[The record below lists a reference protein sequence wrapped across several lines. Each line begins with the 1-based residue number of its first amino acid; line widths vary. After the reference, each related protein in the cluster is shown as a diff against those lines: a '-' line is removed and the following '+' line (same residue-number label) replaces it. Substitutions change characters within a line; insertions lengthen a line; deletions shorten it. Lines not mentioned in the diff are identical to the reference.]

1 MTDIVKRGEQLPAD
15 YISRLM
21 SGIAESR
28 AQTIVAGGK
37 PFFRMGRSG
46 AFIFGQSNEE
56 VQEGSRWAVNIMTMS
71 HGWSCWVDGGPNQ
84 ANALAGEVMTVMTN
98 PLPPRPDPIGDA
110 AYKDQRSFEMKCLDG
125 ADQGTE
131 VIYKIN
137 SVGGI
142 RAVAELLDAI
152 HAQLAWASDYPC
164 PVLTFSSDSYPHKKW
179 GQIYVPIFTVVGWAD
194 MNGNLQGD
202 DQPALPLADRVPTT
216 EPTRPAAEPARKRKA
231 PLGAAPAAAAAP
243 VQPVATAQTHI
254 GQRRRPSAA

>member
-37 PFFRMGRSG
+37 PFFRMSRSG
-46 AFIFGQSNEE
+46 TYIFGQSNEE
-56 VQEGSRWAVNIMTMS
+56 MQEGSRWAVNIMTMS

-84 ANALAGEVMTVMTN
+84 ANVLAGEVMTAMTN
-98 PLPPRPDPIGDA
+98 PLPPRPDPIGDSS
-110 AYKDQRSFEMKCLDG
+110 YKDVRSFEMKCLDG
-125 ADQGTE
+125 ADAGTE

-152 HAQLAWASDYPC
+152 HAQLAWASNYPC

-179 GQIYVPIFTVVGWAD
+179 GTIYVPIFTVVGWAD

-202 DQPALPLADRVPTT
+202 DQPSLPLADRVPTA
-216 EPTRPAAEPARKRKA
+216 EPVRPAPEPARKRKA
-231 PLGAAPAAAAAP
+231 PLGTAPAAPAE
-243 VQPVATAQTHI
+243 PVAPAPTAQTHI

>member
-71 HGWSCWVDGGPNQ
+71 HGYSCWVDGGQNQ
-84 ANALAGEVMTVMTN
+84 ANALAGEVMTAMTN

-125 ADQGTE
+125 ADAGTE

-152 HAQLAWASDYPC
+152 HAQLAHAPAYPC
-164 PVLTFSSDSYPHKKW
+164 PVLTFSSDSYPHKK
-179 GQIYVPIFTVVGWAD
+179 
-194 MNGNLQGD
+194 
-202 DQPALPLADRVPTT
+202 
-216 EPTRPAAEPARKRKA
+216 
-231 PLGAAPAAAAAP
+231 
-243 VQPVATAQTHI
+243 
-254 GQRRRPSAA
+254 

>member
-1 MTDIVKRGEQLPAD
+1 MSDIVKRGEQLPAD

-71 HGWSCWVDGGPNQ
+71 HGYSCWVDGGQNQ
-84 ANALAGEVMTVMTN
+84 ANALAGEVMTAMTN

-110 AYKDQRSFEMKCLDG
+110 AYKDQRSFEMKCIDG

-152 HAQLAWASDYPC
+152 HAQLAHAPAYPC

-179 GQIYVPIFTVVGWAD
+179 GQIFVPIFTVVGWAD
-194 MNGNLQGD
+194 MHGNLQDD
-202 DQPALPLADRVPTT
+202 DQPEALLGPAPK
-216 EPTRPAAEPARKRKA
+216 EPPPAAEGARKRKA
-231 PLGAAPAAAAAP
+231 PLGTAARAPAEP
-243 VQPVATAQTHI
+243 VQPAPTAQTHI

>member
-1 MTDIVKRGEQLPAD
+1 
-15 YISRLM
+15 
-21 SGIAESR
+21 
-28 AQTIVAGGK
+28 
-37 PFFRMGRSG
+37 
-46 AFIFGQSNEE
+46 
-56 VQEGSRWAVNIMTMS
+56 
-71 HGWSCWVDGGPNQ
+71 
-84 ANALAGEVMTVMTN
+84 MTN
-98 PLPPRPDPIGDA
+98 PLPPRPDPIGDSS
-110 AYKDQRSFEMKCLDG
+110 YKDVRSFEMKCLDG

-152 HAQLAWASDYPC
+152 HAQLAWAADYPC

-179 GQIYVPIFTVVGWAD
+179 GTIYVPIFTVVGWAD

-216 EPTRPAAEPARKRKA
+216 EPVRPAAEPARKRKA
-231 PLGAAPAAAAAP
+231 PLGVAPAAPAE
-243 VQPVATAQTHI
+243 PVAPAPTAQTHI

>member
-37 PFFRMGRSG
+37 PFFRMSRSG
-46 AFIFGQSNEE
+46 TYIFGQSNEE
-56 VQEGSRWAVNIMTMS
+56 MQEGSRWAVNIMTMS

-84 ANALAGEVMTVMTN
+84 ANSLAGEVMTAMTN
-98 PLPPRPDPIGDA
+98 PLPPRPDPIGDSS
-110 AYKDQRSFEMKCLDG
+110 YKDVRSFEMKCLDG

-179 GQIYVPIFTVVGWAD
+179 GTIYVPIFTVVGWAD

-202 DQPALPLADRVPTT
+202 DQPSLPLADRVPTT
-216 EPTRPAAEPARKRKA
+216 EPVRPAAEPARKRKA
-231 PLGAAPAAAAAP
+231 PLGAAPAAP
-243 VQPVATAQTHI
+243 EKVTEPVATAQTHI

>member
-1 MTDIVKRGEQLPAD
+1 MSDIVKRGEQLPAD

-71 HGWSCWVDGGPNQ
+71 HGYSCWVDGGQNQ
-84 ANALAGEVMTVMTN
+84 ANALAGEVMTAMTN

-110 AYKDQRSFEMKCLDG
+110 AYKDQRSFEMKCIDG

-152 HAQLAWASDYPC
+152 HAQLAHAPAYPC

-179 GQIYVPIFTVVGWAD
+179 GQIFVPIFTVVGWAD
-194 MNGNLQGD
+194 MNGNLQDD
-202 DQPALPLADRVPTT
+202 DQPEALLGPAPK
-216 EPTRPAAEPARKRKA
+216 EPPPAAEPARKRKA
-231 PLGAAPAAAAAP
+231 PLGTASKATAEPAQPAP
-243 VQPVATAQTHI
+243 TAQTHI

>member
-1 MTDIVKRGEQLPAD
+1 MSDIVKRGEQLPAD
-15 YISRLM
+15 YITRLM

-71 HGWSCWVDGGPNQ
+71 HGYSCWVDGGQNQ
-84 ANALAGEVMTVMTN
+84 ANALAGEVMTAMTN

-110 AYKDQRSFEMKCLDG
+110 AYKDQRSFEMKCIDG

-152 HAQLAWASDYPC
+152 HAQLAHAPAYPC

-179 GQIYVPIFTVVGWAD
+179 GQIFVPIFTVVGWAD
-194 MNGNLQGD
+194 MHGNLQDD
-202 DQPALPLADRVPTT
+202 DQPEALLGPAPK
-216 EPTRPAAEPARKRKA
+216 EPPPAAEGARKRKA
-231 PLGAAPAAAAAP
+231 PLGTAARAPAEP
-243 VQPVATAQTHI
+243 VQPAPTAQTHI

>member
-37 PFFRMGRSG
+37 PFFRMSRSG
-46 AFIFGQSNEE
+46 TYIFGQSNEE
-56 VQEGSRWAVNIMTMS
+56 MQEGSRWAVNIMTMS

-84 ANALAGEVMTVMTN
+84 ANALAGEVMTAMTN
-98 PLPPRPDPIGDA
+98 PLPARPDPIGDSS
-110 AYKDQRSFEMKCLDG
+110 YKDVRSFEMKCLDG

-152 HAQLAWASDYPC
+152 HAQLARAPAYPC
-164 PVLTFSSDSYPHKKW
+164 PVLTFTSDSYPHKKW
-179 GQIYVPIFTVVGWAD
+179 GQIFVPIFTVVGWAD
-194 MNGNLQGD
+194 MNGNLQDD
-202 DQPALPLADRVPTT
+202 DQPEALLGPAPK
-216 EPTRPAAEPARKRKA
+216 EPPPAAEGARKRKA
-231 PLGAAPAAAAAP
+231 PLGTAPAAAAAP
-243 VQPVATAQTHI
+243 VQPAPTAQTHI

>member
-37 PFFRMGRSG
+37 PFFRMSRSG
-46 AFIFGQSNEE
+46 TYIFGQSNEE

-71 HGWSCWVDGGPNQ
+71 HGYSCWVDGGDKMPNV
-84 ANALAGEVMTVMTN
+84 LAGEVMTAMTN

-110 AYKDQRSFEMKCLDG
+110 AYKDQRSFEMKCIDG
-125 ADQGTE
+125 ADAGTE

-142 RAVAELLDAI
+142 RAVAELLDTI
-152 HAQLAWASDYPC
+152 HAQLAHSPAYPC
-164 PVLTFSSDSYPHKKW
+164 PVLTFSSTSYPHKKW

-194 MNGNLQGD
+194 MNGNLQGEEL
-202 DQPALPLADRVPTT
+202 PALADRTPTI
-216 EPTRPAAEPARKRKA
+216 EPVRPAPEPARKRKE
-231 PLGAAPAAAAAP
+231 PLGTAPAATAGP
-243 VQPVATAQTHI
+243 VQPVTTAQTHF

>member
-1 MTDIVKRGEQLPAD
+1 MSDITKRSDSLPAD
-15 YISRLM
+15 FVSRLM

-28 AQTIVAGGK
+28 ATTIIPGGK
-37 PFFRMGRSG
+37 PFFRLMKNGRYV
-46 AFIFGQSNEE
+46 FGPNNEE
-56 VQEGSRWAVNIMTMS
+56 MQDGSHWAVNIMSMA

-84 ANALAGEVMTVMTN
+84 ANALAGEVMTAMTN

-179 GQIYVPIFTVVGWAD
+179 GTIYVPIFTVVGWAD

-202 DQPALPLADRVPTT
+202 DQPSLPLADRVPTA
-216 EPTRPAAEPARKRKA
+216 EPVRPAPEPARKRKA
-231 PLGAAPAAAAAP
+231 PLGTAPAAPAE
-243 VQPVATAQTHI
+243 PVAPAPTAQTHI

>member
-1 MTDIVKRGEQLPAD
+1 MSDIVKRGEQLPAD

-71 HGWSCWVDGGPNQ
+71 HGYSCWVDGGQNQ
-84 ANALAGEVMTVMTN
+84 ANALAGEVMTAMTN

-110 AYKDQRSFEMKCLDG
+110 AYKDQRSFEMKCIDG

-152 HAQLAWASDYPC
+152 HAQLAHAPAYPC

-179 GQIYVPIFTVVGWAD
+179 GQIFVPIFTVVGWAD
-194 MNGNLQGD
+194 MNGNLQDD
-202 DQPALPLADRVPTT
+202 DQPEALLGPAPK
-216 EPTRPAAEPARKRKA
+216 EPPPAAEPARKRKA
-231 PLGAAPAAAAAP
+231 PLGTAPKAAAEPAQPAP
-243 VQPVATAQTHI
+243 TAQTHI